1 MIRGIYTSASGMR
14 AEMFRQEV
22 VANNMANA
30 TTPGFKRDFAL
41 IQCYPQMELFET
53 RTAPVPQVRLGP
65 ISSGVVIGGEYSD
78 LSAGMLQPTGRNLD
92 IALAEPGTY
101 IAVSRGSSTVFLRTA
116 SLRVNSSGYLA
127 TSSGELV
134 QNPAGS
140 PIHVGR
146 EAEVQI
152 DEYGNVRV
160 GQGSSTQLRL
170 VRFSNPAGLQKVEG
184 GAVVETASS
193 GPPVPAQTKVLTGYL
208 ESANTSPV
216 KEMVELIA
224 VMRAYE
230 ANQRAIHAQD
240 ETLDKAVNELG
251 RA

>member
-22 VANNMANA
+22 TANNMANA

-41 IQCYPQMELFET
+41 LQCYPQMELYET
-53 RTAPVPQVRLGP
+53 RSANPNHGALGLV
-65 ISSGVVIGGEYSD
+65 STGVVVGGEYAD
-78 LSAGMLQPTGRNLD
+78 LSGGVLQPTGRKLD
-92 IALAEPGTY
+92 VALVEANTY
-101 IAVSRGSSTVFLRTA
+101 IAASRGSTTVYLRTA
-116 SLRVNSSGYLA
+116 SLRVDPSGYLV
-127 TSSGELV
+127 TSSGERL
-134 QNPAGS
+134 QDSTGS
-140 PIHVGR
+140 PIRVGK
-146 EAEVQI
+146 EAELRV
-152 DEYGNVRV
+152 DEYGNIVTD
-160 GQGSSTQLRL
+160 QGHSIRLRL
-170 VRFSNPAGLQKVEG
+170 VRFPNPAGLQKVEG

-193 GPPVPAQTKVLTGYL
+193 GSPVQTESKVLTGYL
-208 ESANTSPV
+208 EGSNTSPV

-240 ETLDKAVNELG
+240 ETLDKVVNELG